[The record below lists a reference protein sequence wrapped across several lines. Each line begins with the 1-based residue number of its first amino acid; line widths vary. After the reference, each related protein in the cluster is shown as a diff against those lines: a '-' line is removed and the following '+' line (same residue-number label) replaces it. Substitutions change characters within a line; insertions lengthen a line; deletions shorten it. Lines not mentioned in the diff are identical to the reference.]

1 MGNGGVER
9 LVSGKKLLFLIF
21 SATDEGGW
29 EGEGLVIIFFQEMFI
44 GERVINDSTGI
55 IKVRTLY
62 STTSSSPSLSFEV
75 PPDYSEQSSPP
86 TSDSAQSPSSPP
98 YQKFAAITSC
108 KKSKKIKKFLSAK
121 SLPFNAARLVLIGA
135 KKTKKKE
142 RKTENIRNP
151 LTFLEQTNYW
161 NQCTLMIFNRT
172 TLTSKIR
179 FLDERQI
186 VVTFFSE
193 LDF

>member
-1 MGNGGVER
+1 MSLLFFLRLIRRRCLFVFFFSVFLSSTFLFSLMGKGGVER
-9 LVSGKKLLFLIF
+9 PVSGKKLLFLIF

-108 KKSKKIKKFLSAK
+108 HNQKVSISKVASF
-121 SLPFNAARLVLIGA
+121 
-135 KKTKKKE
+135 
-142 RKTENIRNP
+142 
-151 LTFLEQTNYW
+151 
-161 NQCTLMIFNRT
+161 
-172 TLTSKIR
+172 
-179 FLDERQI
+179 
-186 VVTFFSE
+186 
-193 LDF
+193 

>member
-1 MGNGGVER
+1 MGKGGVER

-21 SATDEGGW
+21 SATEEGGW
-29 EGEGLVIIFFQEMFI
+29 EEEGLVIIFFQEMFI

-75 PPDYSEQSSPP
+75 SPDSSEQSSPP

-108 KKSKKIKKFLSAK
+108 HNQKVSISKVASF
-121 SLPFNAARLVLIGA
+121 
-135 KKTKKKE
+135 
-142 RKTENIRNP
+142 
-151 LTFLEQTNYW
+151 
-161 NQCTLMIFNRT
+161 
-172 TLTSKIR
+172 
-179 FLDERQI
+179 
-186 VVTFFSE
+186 
-193 LDF
+193 

>member
-1 MGNGGVER
+1 MSLLFFLRLIRRRCLFVFFFSVFLSSTFLFSLMGKGGVER

-44 GERVINDSTGI
+44 GERVISDSTGI

-108 KKSKKIKKFLSAK
+108 HNQKVSISKVASF
-121 SLPFNAARLVLIGA
+121 
-135 KKTKKKE
+135 
-142 RKTENIRNP
+142 
-151 LTFLEQTNYW
+151 
-161 NQCTLMIFNRT
+161 
-172 TLTSKIR
+172 
-179 FLDERQI
+179 
-186 VVTFFSE
+186 
-193 LDF
+193 

>member
-1 MGNGGVER
+1 MPLKWETNQRCRQCLFFFSSFNSSSLSFCLFFSVFLSSTFLFSLMGNGGVER
-9 LVSGKKLLFLIF
+9 LFSGKKLLFLIF

-29 EGEGLVIIFFQEMFI
+29 KGEGLVIIFFQEMFI

-108 KKSKKIKKFLSAK
+108 HNQKVSISKVASF
-121 SLPFNAARLVLIGA
+121 
-135 KKTKKKE
+135 
-142 RKTENIRNP
+142 
-151 LTFLEQTNYW
+151 
-161 NQCTLMIFNRT
+161 
-172 TLTSKIR
+172 
-179 FLDERQI
+179 
-186 VVTFFSE
+186 
-193 LDF
+193 

>member
-9 LVSGKKLLFLIF
+9 LVSGKKLLFLIS

-29 EGEGLVIIFFQEMFI
+29 EGGGFSHYFFFQEMFI
-44 GERVINDSTGI
+44 GERVISDSTGI

-62 STTSSSPSLSFEV
+62 STTSLSPSLSFEV

-108 KKSKKIKKFLSAK
+108 HNQKVSISKVASF
-121 SLPFNAARLVLIGA
+121 
-135 KKTKKKE
+135 
-142 RKTENIRNP
+142 
-151 LTFLEQTNYW
+151 
-161 NQCTLMIFNRT
+161 
-172 TLTSKIR
+172 
-179 FLDERQI
+179 
-186 VVTFFSE
+186 
-193 LDF
+193 